1 MAEPYRVGWDP
12 AAHADLSAIVH
23 FIAEQSAIDARRVA
37 ARLLAA
43 ASSLAHQPKR
53 CRRVPELTALPD
65 LAGLVR
71 GLEIRELIV
80 RPWRLMFVIDGRGV
94 RIAAVVDSRRDA
106 VSWLGRHG
114 TRFGSHGAP

>member
-114 TRFGSHGAP
+114 TRFGSHGAS